1 MKAFVSI
8 TLAFSG
14 IVLIISVIAQTSN
27 AMAQTQENAS
37 SERREPSPA
46 RPLSR
51 PYPAVIE
58 CAPDDRKC
66 EVERKLGPVN
76 DQRYPLPPPRPFD
89 LRKGRGF

>member
-1 MKAFVSI
+1 MKTFVSI
-8 TLAFSG
+8 TLAFGG
-14 IVLIISVIAQTSN
+14 IALITSVIAQTSVVV
-27 AMAQTQENAS
+27 AQTQENAAK
-37 SERREPSPA
+37 RLEPPPA

-76 DQRYPLPPPRPFD
+76 DRLLPPQLPPPQLPPPRP
-89 LRKGRGF
+89 